1 MADIYQLSG
10 RILRSD
16 RLDRN
21 KNLLLIQREG
31 EQYRVICSFFCPA
44 RTGDLFLGAVKRS
57 GEELICVAPPL
68 VQIPVDR
75 PSVEKSFYAAL
86 SGKRFDAR
94 RLYDKLKSFSLM
106 MPATKVA
113 DEKER
118 LTLVGEDGVVDYLC
132 QHSVAYVRTRTSG
145 VVGAISREAK
155 MGPEHTTRLL
165 RWWYRSVVLRRL
177 YLFGMT
183 NAEIASHLDPN
194 QIYRHCLTNPFRLVT
209 ISLEKACTISR
220 MLGKEPSAVEM
231 RCGEIVR
238 CVHGFNRGLSWTCVP
253 LSYLVYKHPTFHQFR
268 GQLEKNY
275 DMVVDDQWVYLEY
288 PHRVEEEVAAYLDR
302 LIKRTWEANKEDKAK
317 PPPMFFDGDLIPE
330 QREAVMGALR
340 HHISIIRGGAGTGKS
355 TVIREI
361 VNNLKKR
368 GIKVAVTSFTGKAVA
383 RLHEIL
389 EERNGA
395 TMDRMIAVALVN
407 SASGEEISDFQHL
420 IIDESSMV
428 TTELFYRF
436 FRRFPGKY
444 SITFV
449 GDTAQLPPISWGM
462 LYHELIA
469 SGRVPIYTLTKNHRT
484 QPLPGSKDRE
494 NLVLFNANRLVDPQR
509 DLSIPFEFA
518 CGDSFSVEEGG
529 IEEIRKLLLRL
540 REEGK
545 DYNEITA
552 LCPYSSEK
560 IGCLRH
566 LNRLF
571 QEIFFADQ
579 ECHFDSLKRPWF
591 IGERAMMINN
601 NYQEDLFNGDEG
613 VITAFDKK
621 GITVRFR
628 DDLERV
634 FLQEEED
641 PSREKGN
648 LSLPEDEEFAR
659 KELNIRDL
667 VPSSAKTIHKS
678 QGSEYRYVICYF
690 SDVRREISEEKKRKN
705 RFLTIDLLNT
715 AITRTRDICWIVGS
729 LAVLLEMAA
738 TLRANRCER
747 LQYRLRDLH
756 DPKLEPPMVKEEKPV
771 ASGEP
776 EDESL
781 PSHDD
786 FDYDE

>member
-31 EQYRVICSFFCPA
+31 EQYRVICPYFCPA
-44 RTGDLFLGAVKRS
+44 RMGDLFLGAVKKS

-75 PSVEKSFYAAL
+75 PSVEKFFYTAL

-94 RLYDKLKSFSLM
+94 KLYDKLRSFSLM

-132 QHSVAYVRTRTSG
+132 QHSVAYVRTRTPG
-145 VVGAISREAK
+145 VVGAISQEAK
-155 MGPEHTTRLL
+155 MEAEHVVKLL

-177 YLFGMT
+177 YLFGLT

-194 QIYRHCLTNPFRLVT
+194 QIYRHCLTNPFRLAT

-220 MLGKEPSAVEM
+220 MLGKEPSAVEL
-231 RCGEIVR
+231 RCGEIIR
-238 CVHGFNRGLSWTCVP
+238 CIHGFNQGLAWTCVP
-253 LSYLVYKHPTFHQFR
+253 LSYLAYKSFHQFR
-268 GQLEKNY
+268 EQLEKDY
-275 DMVVDDQWVYLEY
+275 DVVVDDQWVYLEY
-288 PHRVEEEVAAYLDR
+288 PHRVEKEVAVYLDR
-302 LIKRTWEANKEDKAK
+302 LIKRTWDMNKEEDKSRA
-317 PPPMFFDGDLIPE
+317 PHMFFDGDLIPE
-330 QREAVMGALR
+330 QREAAMGALR

-389 EERNGA
+389 DERTGA
-395 TMDRMIAVALVN
+395 TMDRMIAVALTP
-407 SASGEEISDFQHL
+407 SSSGEEVSGFQHL

-469 SGRVPIYTLTKNHRT
+469 SGRVPTYTLTKNHRT
-484 QPLPGSKDRE
+484 KPPPGSKDLE
-494 NLVLFNANRLVDPQR
+494 NLVLLNANRLVDPQR
-509 DLSIPFEFA
+509 NLEIPFEFV
-518 CGDSFSVEEGG
+518 CGDSFSVAEGG
-529 IEEIRKLLLRL
+529 IEEIRGILLRL

-552 LCPYSSEK
+552 LCPYSREE

-571 QEIFFADQ
+571 QEIFFAGQ
-579 ECHFDSLKRPWF
+579 ECHFDALKRPWF
-591 IGERAMMINN
+591 IGERAMMISN

-628 DDLERV
+628 DDLERL
-634 FLQEEED
+634 FLHEEGD
-641 PSREKGN
+641 
-648 LSLPEDEEFAR
+648 LSLPEDQEFIR

-690 SDVRREISEEKKRKN
+690 PEVRQEVVREKKRKN

-729 LAVLLEMAA
+729 LTVLREMAT

-747 LQYRLRDLH
+747 LRYRLRELH
-756 DPKLEPPMVKEEKPV
+756 DPKLEPPMVKEETPV
-771 ASGEP
+771 IKEEP
-776 EDESL
+776 GDESL